1 MTAKS
6 KRHQAKPQAR
16 QPIRRHKGRTREG
29 GNRIATK
36 ASDSEFA
43 AIKPE
48 RKQAKTNE
56 WQPSRLHKRGS
67 QLEATANKND
77 RVTPILGGFHRAPT
91 RQKIERQPQTCA
103 SSIGTGSTLALPR
116 ACFLVGKNRRATRA
130 CTASTRIWLSRS
142 RCPAVCGNVRGN
154 RRHTQ
159 NRSKIRP
166 KTQGQRERNAKNA
179 LPSKRQHGGNRRVTR
194 KKHKKT

>member
-67 QLEATANKND
+67 QLEANANKND
-77 RVTPILGGFHRAPT
+77 KVAPLLVGFHRAPT

-103 SSIGTGSTLALPR
+103 NSIGTGRTLALPR
-116 ACFLVGKNRRATRA
+116 ALFFDWKKQRGNASVHSFYSDLALTLALPRCLWKRTRQPQTYTKSLKNKAQNARATRA
-130 CTASTRIWLSRS
+130 
-142 RCPAVCGNVRGN
+142 
-154 RRHTQ
+154 
-159 NRSKIRP
+159 
-166 KTQGQRERNAKNA
+166 
-179 LPSKRQHGGNRRVTR
+179 
-194 KKHKKT
+194 